1 MICNEF
7 LKIEKYEGYVYDPKI
22 EDYIFTEEFKKG
34 KKPLEIEVPKEIKC
48 KKAVPL
54 LYTTSNS
61 FNKLPK
67 DIKLKAISLF
77 FKYMYGI
84 SGFYPYSFKIEVKKG
99 IFVGFTFSVFFKA
112 DYLDSPV
119 AEYSVGVRN

>member
-7 LKIEKYEGYVYDPKI
+7 LKIEKDGGYVYDPQI
-22 EDYIFTEEFKKG
+22 EDVAITEEKN
-34 KKPLEIEVPKEIKC
+34 LNIEVPKEIKC

-61 FNKLPK
+61 FNKLPEN
-67 DIKLKAISLF
+67 IRLKAIYLF
-77 FKYMYGI
+77 FSYIYGI

-99 IFVGFTFSVFFKA
+99 IFVGFSFSAFFKA